1 MLSRLFLLCCFIC
14 RLHYK
19 SFPPFY
25 RPLKIYSVIKGG
37 TDNGGTPLA
46 FVFGEFGSVGY
57 DIGFESLR

>member
-1 MLSRLFLLCCFIC
+1 MGRHIAA
-14 RLHYK
+14 
-19 SFPPFY
+19 FPPFC

-57 DIGFESLR
+57 YVGFKSLR